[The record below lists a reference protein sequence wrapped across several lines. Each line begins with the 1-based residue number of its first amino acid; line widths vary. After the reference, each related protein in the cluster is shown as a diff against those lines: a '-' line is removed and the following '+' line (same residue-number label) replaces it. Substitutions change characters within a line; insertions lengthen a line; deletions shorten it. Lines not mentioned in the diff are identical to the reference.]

1 MQVHNDAFSK
11 DEEKEMKIMDKE
23 EASIDNSVESSVAKE
38 HNSEADELLK
48 TKSDHIKDDEDPK
61 SNYSEEEVPDP
72 NVHIA
77 AKEVCL
83 NNQTVS

>member
-1 MQVHNDAFSK
+1 M
-11 DEEKEMKIMDKE
+11 EKKITFLFYKQGT
-23 EASIDNSVESSVAKE
+23 IT
-38 HNSEADELLK
+38 EADELLK

-61 SNYSEEEVPDP
+61 GNYSEEEVPDP
-72 NVHIA
+72 NGHIA